1 MKNTVTYV
9 YILDMDNVPMDLP
22 FEETKNYA
30 LKNGLKLTLSE
41 FEYSF
46 NSGITVNQS
55 NQNIYFN
62 EEKITVKKH

>member
-1 MKNTVTYV
+1 MQTTITYV
-9 YILDMDNVPMDLP
+9 YILDMDNVPMDLT
-22 FEETKNYA
+22 FEKIRDYA

-46 NSGITVNQS
+46 NSGITINQS

>member
-1 MKNTVTYV
+1 MQTTVTYV
-9 YILDMDNVPMDLP
+9 YILDMDNVPMDLT
-22 FEETKNYA
+22 FEKVRDYA
-30 LKNGLKLTLSE
+30 LKHGLKLTLSE

-46 NSGITVNQS
+46 NSGVTINQS

>member
-1 MKNTVTYV
+1 MQTTVTYV

-22 FEETKNYA
+22 FEETKDYA
-30 LKNGLKLTLSE
+30 IKNGLKLTSLE
-41 FEYSF
+41 FEHSF

-62 EEKITVKKH
+62 EEKITVKK